1 MTTPAMLT
9 PFDPRRGNAVLAA
22 ALAEWKSIVREPPAG
37 SPDRIREYLRA
48 CGFSRPDDYD
58 ANGDAE
64 WCGAF
69 AAFCLISSGVRP
81 ELLRQ
86 KSPPEAGG
94 LGSTYR
100 LHRLC
105 ILDERRRIT
114 RPEDVRAGD
123 VVVVG
128 RIGRS
133 SWGEHITI
141 AEATHPERSYITTV
155 EGNAVGQLGNLSQ
168 GEGVIRRTRPFAPTA
183 NAKGFVFGFRPV
195 SGDYIGEVHHG

>member
-1 MTTPAMLT
+1 MLT
-9 PFDPRRGNAVLAA
+9 PFDPIRGNAVLAA
-22 ALAEWKSIVREPPAG
+22 ALAEWKGSVREPPAG

-48 CGFSRPDDYD
+48 CGFARPDDYD

-94 LGSTYR
+94 IGSTYR

-114 RPEDVRAGD
+114 RPDDVRAGD

-128 RIGRS
+128 RVGRS
-133 SWGEHITI
+133 AWGEHITI
-141 AEATHPERSYITTV
+141 AEATHPERSYITTT
-155 EGNAVGQLGNLSQ
+155 EGNAVGQLGNL
-168 GEGVIRRTRPFAPTA
+168 
-183 NAKGFVFGFRPV
+183 
-195 SGDYIGEVHHG
+195 